1 MRKDSIIVA
10 FTRLAPFIIVNVMA
24 LVWALYSPTDI
35 FVTYPRLF
43 LWMLGLL
50 NSKLVVSLHDCL
62 LLLPALM
69 LTLVVW

>member
-1 MRKDSIIVA
+1 MCFSVVNVVKAVHVRKDSIIVA

-24 LVWALYSPTDI
+24 LLWALYSPTDI

-50 NSKLVVSLHDCL
+50 NSKLVVR
-62 LLLPALM
+62 LPA
-69 LTLVVW
+69 